1 MRREKKSLPGMFFL
15 LAFGTTRILTRQTIS
30 TLSRLTSHPVVGR
43 PGGEVPFT
51 SIDLN
56 HPGTPTLQISI
67 NLLCNVAFSV
77 RLSCFD
83 ICRNLKCPLQHAGV
97 RRRYVLPTLKS
108 SHKRLRQNR
117 RARLRNRSARSELR
131 TVLKKAA
138 TTSDRGELETL
149 MPQAV
154 SVIDK
159 SVRKG
164 VLHRNTAARYK
175 SDLARRANSL

>member
-1 MRREKKSLPGMFFL
+1 M
-15 LAFGTTRILTRQTIS
+15 
-30 TLSRLTSHPVVGR
+30 
-43 PGGEVPFT
+43 
-51 SIDLN
+51 
-56 HPGTPTLQISI
+56 
-67 NLLCNVAFSV
+67 
-77 RLSCFD
+77 
-83 ICRNLKCPLQHAGV
+83 
-97 RRRYVLPTLKS
+97 PTLKS

-131 TVLKKAA
+131 TVLKKASA
-138 TTSDRGELETL
+138 TSDRGEMEAL

>member
-1 MRREKKSLPGMFFL
+1 M
-15 LAFGTTRILTRQTIS
+15 
-30 TLSRLTSHPVVGR
+30 
-43 PGGEVPFT
+43 
-51 SIDLN
+51 
-56 HPGTPTLQISI
+56 
-67 NLLCNVAFSV
+67 
-77 RLSCFD
+77 
-83 ICRNLKCPLQHAGV
+83 
-97 RRRYVLPTLKS
+97 PTLKS

-131 TVLKKAA
+131 TVLKKASN
-138 TTSDRGELETL
+138 TSDKGELETL

-175 SDLARRANSL
+175 SDLAMRANSL